1 MEVGLA
7 RCNSVSRRAFALTS
21 PPLRGSNNLL
31 FIWPIYFSEANTI
44 CLTFLVSST
53 GASSENPYQ
62 VVEHHL
68 VEGEHVAALRDGALE
83 KEITSSPWSKFLL
96 TWKSPSP
103 CGERMC
109 ACTLTAPDPEPK
121 IVTRD
126 GSPPN
131 LATLT

>member
-7 RCNSVSRRAFALTS
+7 RCNSVSRRAFVLTS

-53 GASSENPYQ
+53 GGSSENPYQ

-83 KEITSSPWSKFLL
+83 KI
-96 TWKSPSP
+96 KSPP
-103 CGERMC
+103 CGQ
-109 ACTLTAPDPEPK
+109 
-121 IVTRD
+121 V
-126 GSPPN
+126 PPHLEESVSLWGEDVRVHTN
-131 LATLT
+131 CS

>member
-21 PPLRGSNNLL
+21 PPLRGSNNKL

-53 GASSENPYQ
+53 GGSSENPYQ

-83 KEITSSPWSKFLL
+83 KEITSSP
-96 TWKSPSP
+96 
-103 CGERMC
+103 CEQ
-109 ACTLTAPDPEPK
+109 
-121 IVTRD
+121 V
-126 GSPPN
+126 PPH
-131 LATLT
+131 LEESVSLW